1 MKFNYKWNLSDGY
14 PAKGIDYHG
23 TTVMTTFSCGG
34 GSSMG
39 YKLAGYDVVC
49 ANDID
54 PQMQKVYEA
63 NHHPKQYILAPIKD
77 LLSRDDLPQVDV
89 LDGSPPCST
98 FSTAGLREKAW
109 GKDKHFREGQA
120 KQVLDDLFFDF
131 IALAEKMQPKIVI
144 AENVSGMLKGNAK
157 GYVKLIVQEFKR
169 IGYSCQVFLLN
180 AASMGVPQQRERVF
194 FICHKADKQIR
205 LKFIEKPITA
215 SIALK
220 NINRVG
226 KALKN
231 PTHCNNTKPG
241 GLFSLSGSS
250 TGKLNRKLNPYK
262 PSWTITSTPCI
273 YNWDSPTLLS
283 NEAAA
288 ILGSFPRD
296 FNYSTIKPW
305 YLIGMSVPP
314 VMMANVAYEVYN
326 QLISIGTAQNG

>member
-1 MKFNYKWNLSDGY
+1 MFDYRWSIKDGY
-14 PAKGIDYHG
+14 PARGVEKHN

-109 GKDKHFREGQA
+109 GKEKMFREGQA
-120 KQVLDDLFFDF
+120 RQVLDDLFFDF
-131 IALAEKMQPKIVI
+131 IKLAEKMQPKIVI

-157 GYVKLIVQEFKR
+157 GYVKLIVSEFER
-169 IGYSCQVFLLN
+169 IGYKVQVFLLN
-180 AASMGVPQQRERVF
+180 AASMGVPQKRQRVF
-194 FICHKADKQIR
+194 FICHKTDKTIKLDFNEEPIKLKDIFLGDGMLLKGREKLLWDNRR
-205 LKFIEKPITA
+205 LTDNDLGKINLRLYGKETSFTTKLLHKNQTPKTLIA
-215 SIALK
+215 SDN
-220 NINRVG
+220 NIHYDI
-226 KALKN
+226 
-231 PTHCNNTKPG
+231 P
-241 GLFSLSGSS
+241 
-250 TGKLNRKLNPYK
+250 RK
-262 PSWTITSTPCI
+262 I
-273 YNWDSPTLLS
+273 S
-283 NEAAA
+283 NKEAAL
-288 ILGSFPRD
+288 IGSFPED
-296 FNYSTIKPW
+296 YEYLDIQPK

-314 VMMANVAYEVYN
+314 VMMANVAYQVYK
-326 QLISIGTAQNG
+326 QLIDV